1 MEFILLSAA
10 EIQVEL
16 CNRIK
21 KRRLTKNI
29 SQLAFAAMVGVST
42 QTIKNLERDCRCT
55 LDTFIRCLI
64 ALGLVSELES
74 IAKTDIVSI
83 AQLEASIKPLRRRA
97 RTKGKLL

>member
-1 MEFILLSAA
+1 MEFVLLSAA

-29 SQLAFAAMVGVST
+29 TQPAFAAMVGVST
-42 QTIKNLERDCRCT
+42 QTIKNLEKESRCT

-64 ALGLVSELES
+64 ALGLASEMES
-74 IAKTDIVSI
+74 IMKTEIVSI

-97 RTKGKLL
+97 TSKGN